1 MVLVYGILHIVG
13 LKMDVVELPDPPQRH
28 RALYTVKLG
37 DHSVVICDSV
47 FSLNWKSDKMI
58 QIIWNFNFSF
68 RYGIGTIYSKQER
81 YLLAELHFKRA
92 LSINTQ
98 SSILL
103 CHIGVVS
110 FLMLDNTFDTVRP
123 NIKCSL
129 FTWIRETMF
138 FTCD

>member
-1 MVLVYGILHIVG
+1 MLRV
-13 LKMDVVELPDPPQRH
+13 
-28 RALYTVKLG
+28 
-37 DHSVVICDSV
+37 
-47 FSLNWKSDKMI
+47 
-58 QIIWNFNFSF
+58 IWNFTFSC

-110 FLMLDNTFDTVRP
+110 L
-123 NIKCSL
+123 
-129 FTWIRETMF
+129 
-138 FTCD
+138 

>member
-1 MVLVYGILHIVG
+1 MLQV
-13 LKMDVVELPDPPQRH
+13 
-28 RALYTVKLG
+28 
-37 DHSVVICDSV
+37 
-47 FSLNWKSDKMI
+47 
-58 QIIWNFNFSF
+58 IWNFTFSC

-110 FLMLDNTFDTVRP
+110 FLGPEKYM
-123 NIKCSL
+123 
-129 FTWIRETMF
+129 
-138 FTCD
+138 